1 MPPNKSLQVSAGQ
14 LLSQLALS
22 GVGSLS
28 PPAPP
33 ELKRYPAPLLI
44 HWQTG
49 AIGFVVEV
57 ATIARDETQAA
68 VVKCGHVV
76 ARSAPR

>member
-1 MPPNKSLQVSAGQ
+1 LNGI
-14 LLSQLALS
+14 
-22 GVGSLS
+22 
-28 PPAPP
+28 APP
-33 ELKRYPAPLLI
+33 RQLNRYPASLLK

-49 AIGFVVEV
+49 AIGIVVEV